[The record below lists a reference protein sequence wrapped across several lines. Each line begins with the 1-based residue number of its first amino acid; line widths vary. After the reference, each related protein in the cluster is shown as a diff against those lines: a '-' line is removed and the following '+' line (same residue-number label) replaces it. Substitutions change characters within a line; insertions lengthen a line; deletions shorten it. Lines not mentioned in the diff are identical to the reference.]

1 MAFTGV
7 AVVQQISDQ
16 KVRITGLSLAGAAV
30 GTIGLF
36 GDVGAD
42 VQLPD
47 AFNPEPYQAF
57 GALVGLDDSLEVSF
71 WRAAAAG
78 GGASTIFVTKG
89 GVPFRITMTNADAQ
103 NATSEVEIY
112 VAFHD

>member
-1 MAFTGV
+1 MAFTGA

-30 GTIGLF
+30 GIIGLF

-47 AFNPEPYQAF
+47 GFNPKNYQAF
-57 GALVGLDDSLEVSF
+57 GALVDLADSLEVSY

-78 GGASTIFVTKG
+78 GGAGTIYVTKG
-89 GVPFRITMTNADAQ
+89 GAPFRITMTNADAQ
-103 NATSEVEIY
+103 NATSEVEIF
-112 VAFHD
+112 VAFHE